1 MSSEVK
7 YKIGNLIEWRDRDI
21 GVVINYK
28 EEEIG
33 IFFAKERKTMYFHEI
48 VARYGIVKV
57 LKESQ

>member
-1 MSSEVK
+1 MK
-7 YKIGNLIEWRDRDI
+7 YKIGNLIQWRDKDI

>member
-7 YKIGNLIEWRDRDI
+7 YKIGNLIQWRDKDI

-33 IFFAKERKTMYFHEI
+33 IFFVKERKTMYFHEI
-48 VARYGIVKV
+48 VASYGIVKV
-57 LKESQ
+57 LKES